1 MRIFPL
7 DVVFEC
13 VNIQHVTS
21 FDYCMG
27 AIFNLMFWDQVGQSM
42 KIVYYYSELLEQELN
57 SAYVI

>member
-7 DVVFEC
+7 DVVYEC

-21 FDYCMG
+21 FDNCMG